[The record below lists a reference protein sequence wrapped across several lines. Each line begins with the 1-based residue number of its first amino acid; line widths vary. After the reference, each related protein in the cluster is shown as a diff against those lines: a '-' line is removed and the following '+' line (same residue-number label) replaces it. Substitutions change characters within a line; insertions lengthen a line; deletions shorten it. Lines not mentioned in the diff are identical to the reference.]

1 MYTVMRTRP
10 PPHSLPAY
18 CEVHKMN
25 NHTRMVCVS
34 LFVSMA
40 FTLSCSTG
48 SAPRLQAGAAAVD
61 ITPKVWPL
69 PLIGSFSFR
78 PAESAHDPLHVRALV
93 LDDGATQLAIAVVD
107 SCYVQRDVLDDAKQR
122 ASERTGIPASNMLV
136 SATHTH
142 SAPPAKPRAPYR
154 IDRGEDLTANESK
167 YSEQLRAGIAD
178 AITQAY
184 ETRAAAE
191 AGWGSAPLPEELSNR
206 RWFKKE
212 GTIPPDPFGG
222 TTDTVQMNPGRND
235 LLRPAGPVDP
245 EISILSVRT
254 ADGKPLALLANY
266 SLHYVGGVPRG
277 QVSADYFGE
286 FARLITERLGTSE
299 GFVGILSNGT
309 SADVNNIDF
318 TGKRPR
324 REPFEQIR
332 IVAGKVADKSHEA
345 YRAIEHRSDL
355 TLAMAERILTLDR
368 RKPTGEGYERAK
380 KVLTVEDES
389 TLPRRAKPY
398 ARRAIELY
406 EGPETVDV
414 KLQAVRIGE
423 LGITAL
429 PFETFTEIGLALKE
443 KSPLKPTF
451 TISLANGG
459 EGYLPTP
466 AQHEFGG
473 YETWLGTNRVE
484 KQASVKITETL
495 LQLLDEVAAGG

>member
-1 MYTVMRTRP
+1 
-10 PPHSLPAY
+10 
-18 CEVHKMN
+18 MN
-25 NHTRMVCVS
+25 NRARMVCVS
-34 LFVSMA
+34 LFVSVA
-40 FTLSCSTG
+40 STLSCSTG
-48 SAPRLQAGAAAVD
+48 PAPSFQAGAAAAD
-61 ITPKVWPL
+61 ITPKIWPL

-78 PAESAHDPLHVRALV
+78 PAESAHDPLHVSAIV

-142 SAPPAKPRAPYR
+142 SAPPAKPRAAYR
-154 IDRGEDLTANESK
+154 IDRGEDLTANETE

-178 AITQAY
+178 AVTQAY

-191 AGWGSAPLPEELSNR
+191 AGWGSTQLPEELSNR

-222 TTDTVQMNPGRND
+222 TTDTVQMNPGRKD

-254 ADGKPLALLANY
+254 EDGKPLALLANY
-266 SLHYVGGVPRG
+266 SLHYVGGIPKG

-286 FARLITERLGTSE
+286 FARLIAEHLGAPE

-324 REPFEQIR
+324 REPFEQVR
-332 IVAGKVADKSHEA
+332 IVAGKVADKSLEA
-345 YRAIEHRSDL
+345 YRSIEHSSDV
-355 TLAMAERILTLDR
+355 TLAMAESILTLDR
-368 RKPTGEGYERAK
+368 RKPTDEGYEQAK

-414 KLQAVRIGE
+414 KLQAVRIGD
-423 LGITAL
+423 LRITAL

-466 AQHEFGG
+466 AQHELGG

-495 LQLLDEVAAGG
+495 LQLLDEVSAGD

>member
-1 MYTVMRTRP
+1 
-10 PPHSLPAY
+10 
-18 CEVHKMN
+18 MN
-25 NHTRMVCVS
+25 NRARMVCVS
-34 LFVSMA
+34 LLVSTA

-48 SAPRLQAGAAAVD
+48 SSPRLQAGAAAVD

-78 PAESAHDPLHVRALV
+78 PAESTHDPLHVRAIV

-122 ASERTGIPASNMLV
+122 ASERTAIPTSNMLV

-142 SAPPAKPRAPYR
+142 SAPPAKPRAAYR
-154 IDRGEDLTANESK
+154 IGRGEDLTANEST

-191 AGWGSAPLPEELSNR
+191 AGWGSAQLPEELSNR

-235 LLRPAGPVDP
+235 LVRPAGPIDP
-245 EISILSVRT
+245 EISVLSVRT
-254 ADGKPLALLANY
+254 AEGKPLALLANY

-286 FARLITERLGTSE
+286 FARLITERLGAPE

-309 SADVNNIDF
+309 SGDVNNIDF

-332 IVAGKVADKSHEA
+332 IVAGKVADKSHEV
-345 YRAIEHRSDL
+345 YRAIEHRSGV
-355 TLAMAERILTLDR
+355 TLAMAERILALDR
-368 RKPTGEGYERAK
+368 RKPTDEDYEQAK

-406 EGPETVDV
+406 EGPKTVDV
-414 KLQAVRIGE
+414 KLQAVRIGD

-451 TISLANGG
+451 TIELANGG

-466 AQHEFGG
+466 VQHELGG

-484 KQASVKITETL
+484 KQASVKITETV
-495 LQLLDEVAAGG
+495 LQLLDEVAVGD

>member
-1 MYTVMRTRP
+1 
-10 PPHSLPAY
+10 
-18 CEVHKMN
+18 MN
-25 NHTRMVCVS
+25 NRGTMVCIS
-34 LFVSMA
+34 LLVGIA
-40 FTLSCSTG
+40 LTLSCSTG
-48 SAPRLQAGAAAVD
+48 STPGLQAGAAAVD

-78 PAESAHDPLHVRALV
+78 PSESAHDPLHVRALV

-122 ASERTGIPASNMLV
+122 ASERTGIPESNMLV

-142 SAPPAKPRAPYR
+142 SAPPAKPRAPFR
-154 IDRGEDLTANESK
+154 IGQGEDLTANETK

-184 ETRAAAE
+184 ETRTAAE
-191 AGWGSAPLPEELSNR
+191 AGWGSAQLPEELSNR

-212 GTIPPDPFGG
+212 GTIRPDPFGG
-222 TTDTVQMNPGRND
+222 TTDTVQMNPGRKD
-235 LLRPAGPVDP
+235 LVRPAGPVDP
-245 EISILSVRT
+245 EISVLSVRT
-254 ADGKPLALLANY
+254 EDGKPLALLANY
-266 SLHYVGGVPRG
+266 SLHYVGGIPRG

-286 FARLITERLGTSE
+286 FARLITERLGSPD

-324 REPFEQIR
+324 REPFEQVR

-355 TLAMAERILTLDR
+355 TLAMGERILALDR
-368 RKPTGEGYERAK
+368 RKPTVEGYEQAK

-414 KLQAVRIGE
+414 KLQAVRIGD

-443 KSPLKPTF
+443 NSPLKPTF

-466 AQHEFGG
+466 AQHELGG

-495 LQLLDEVAAGG
+495 LQLLDEVAAGN